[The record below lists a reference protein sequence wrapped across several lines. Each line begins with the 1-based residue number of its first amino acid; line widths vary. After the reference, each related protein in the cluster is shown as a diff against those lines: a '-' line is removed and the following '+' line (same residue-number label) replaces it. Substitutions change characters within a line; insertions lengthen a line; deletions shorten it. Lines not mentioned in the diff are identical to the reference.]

1 MNWKKG
7 IQFAQSG
14 TLLSVEIQSDGFV
27 LHACSFQVP
36 TKNKTFSFQKVED
49 LDTLVKDFGVRK
61 PFYIQVSGNGVLTR
75 LVENAPQY
83 KEQLLVSGNVDDF
96 YFSSYETKGT
106 VGVSFVRKSVIESLI
121 SFLES
126 KKAHLLGIHIGPILF
141 ASSLS
146 KQSYKGEFNI
156 SFEGESLVLLE
167 KNQNTHSKEHFLD
180 RLCSESVLNQLIYPV
195 EGYYQAILPEAFA
208 ESKAKFKEQT
218 TFERLGIG
226 VLTFFLLSLSANYF
240 YVNHLNQIAAEKEV
254 ELSSYGQQL
263 SLIDRL
269 NQEKNRKIQLFE
281 SSGLQSNEFISFYL
295 DELGKSVPSTITLT
309 ILETF
314 PLKEGLKPRKKVEID
329 RETIAVSGLC
339 NTSKTLDD
347 WMEKM
352 ERFSWI
358 KSVELINYLRQEDGT
373 SFFQLKIKLNK

>member
-1 MNWKKG
+1 
-7 IQFAQSG
+7 
-14 TLLSVEIQSDGFV
+14 
-27 LHACSFQVP
+27 
-36 TKNKTFSFQKVED
+36 
-49 LDTLVKDFGVRK
+49 
-61 PFYIQVSGNGVLTR
+61 
-75 LVENAPQY
+75 
-83 KEQLLVSGNVDDF
+83 
-96 YFSSYETKGT
+96 
-106 VGVSFVRKSVIESLI
+106 
-121 SFLES
+121 
-126 KKAHLLGIHIGPILF
+126 
-141 ASSLS
+141 
-146 KQSYKGEFNI
+146 
-156 SFEGESLVLLE
+156 
-167 KNQNTHSKEHFLD
+167 
-180 RLCSESVLNQLIYPV
+180 V

-208 ESKAKFKEQT
+208 ESKAKFKEQN

-226 VLTFFLLSLSANYF
+226 ILAFFLLSLSANYF
-240 YVNHLNQIAAEKEV
+240 YVNHLNQIAAEKEL

-309 ILETF
+309 VLETF

-329 RETIAVSGLC
+329 RETIAISGLC

>member
-1 MNWKKG
+1 MNWKKS

-36 TKNKTFSFQKVED
+36 TKNKSFSFQKVED
-49 LDTLVKDFGVRK
+49 LESLVKQFGVRK
-61 PFYIQVSGNGVLTR
+61 PFYIQVFGNGVLTR

-106 VGVSFVRKSVIESLI
+106 VGVSFLRKNVIESLI
-121 SFLES
+121 SFLDS
-126 KKAHLLGIHIGPILF
+126 KKAIVLGIHVGPILF
-141 ASSLS
+141 ASSLE
-146 KQSYKGEFNI
+146 QHNYKGEYLI
-156 SFEGESLVLLE
+156 SFEGETLTQLE
-167 KNQNTHSKEHFLD
+167 KNQTNSSKGHFID
-180 RLCSESVLNQLIYPV
+180 RLTSSEVLEQLIFPKENYTQGIP
-195 EGYYQAILPEAFA
+195 AEALA
-208 ESKAKFKEQT
+208 ETKSKYKEQT

-226 VLTFFLLSLSANYF
+226 VLAFFLISLTANYF

-309 ILETF
+309 VLETF

-329 RETIAVSGLC
+329 RETIAISGLC